1 MSVLTFYLQSR
12 YFLTI
17 SSFNQPVSTQQP
29 GEGDYYSQQGS
40 QTGSLGMFPAF
51 FQGMSDHLQVFLM
64 ATNTGVSSGCEEEG
78 GGDITSYKAA
88 KRMPKVRVSEDVSS
102 WFFRGSKTFLRCFHT
117 DQNQDAF

>member
-1 MSVLTFYLQSR
+1 
-12 YFLTI
+12 
-17 SSFNQPVSTQQP
+17 
-29 GEGDYYSQQGS
+29 
-40 QTGSLGMFPAF
+40 MFPAF

-64 ATNTGVSSGCEEEG
+64 ANTGVSSGCEEEG

-102 WFFRGSKTFLRCFHT
+102 WFFRGSQTFLRCFHT